1 MKINYNIPST
11 KTVKFSE
18 LNYGDV
24 FVFDDSPNFFLKVK
38 QSTYDDGFNKDN
50 FNLPEDA
57 YVDLCSNRVY
67 STYLAIGDLVLG
79 NDDTP
84 CHIIDMAMNVNL
96 SNDKIDKID
105 NSTKVE
111 ANSEN
116 FDLDNFLIS
125 IFQ

>member
-24 FVFDDSPNFFLKVK
+24 FVFDDSPNLFLKVE
-38 QSTYDDGFNKDN
+38 QSIYDDGFNKDN
-50 FNLPEDA
+50 FNLPKDA
-57 YVDLCSNRVY
+57 YVDLSSHRVY

-96 SNDKIDKID
+96 SNDKKLILKI
-105 NSTKVE
+105 
-111 ANSEN
+111 
-116 FDLDNFLIS
+116 LI
-125 IFQ
+125 

>member
-24 FVFDDSPNFFLKVK
+24 FVFDDSPNLFLKVK

-57 YVDLCSNRVY
+57 YVDLSSHRVY

-84 CHIIDMAMNVNL
+84 CHIVDMTIN
-96 SNDKIDKID
+96 K
-105 NSTKVE
+105 
-111 ANSEN
+111 
-116 FDLDNFLIS
+116 
-125 IFQ
+125 